1 MTIVVIH
8 GTRNNSIS
16 KPGNKNATHEM
27 DGKSQDD
34 NRIIYTA
41 LKVHPQ
47 MEIAEGKEISA
58 QLTFQMD
65 ERKLQFF
72 SCSSG

>member
-1 MTIVVIH
+1 
-8 GTRNNSIS
+8 
-16 KPGNKNATHEM
+16 M
-27 DGKSQDD
+27 DGKSQDN
-34 NRIIYTA
+34 NRITYMA

-47 MEIAEGKEISA
+47 MEIAEGKEISV